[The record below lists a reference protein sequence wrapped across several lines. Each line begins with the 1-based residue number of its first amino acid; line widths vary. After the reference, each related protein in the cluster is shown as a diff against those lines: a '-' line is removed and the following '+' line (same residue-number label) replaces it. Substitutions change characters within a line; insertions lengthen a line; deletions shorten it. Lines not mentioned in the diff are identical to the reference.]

1 MTKVI
6 KTSFEEEQKM
16 KEEAWLRLTPQQ
28 RLEIA
33 FRISEMTRR
42 PGVNYSYK
50 GMKVKISRPA

>member
-16 KEEAWLRLTPQQ
+16 KEEVWLRLTPQQ

-50 GMKVKISRPA
+50 GMKVKISRLA

>member
-16 KEEAWLRLTPQQ
+16 KEEAWLKLTPQQ

-33 FRISEMTRR
+33 FRVREMTRK
-42 PGVNYSYK
+42 PGVNYSFE
-50 GMKVKISRPA
+50 GQKVKITRR

>member
-16 KEEAWLRLTPQQ
+16 KEEAWLQLTPQQ

-33 FRISEMTRR
+33 HRISEMTRK
-42 PGVNYSYK
+42 PDVNYSYK

>member
-16 KEEAWLRLTPQQ
+16 KEDAWMLLTPQR

-42 PGVNYSYK
+42 PGVNYSFK